1 MPPDAP
7 RLSVE
12 SSRGARPLRFSHD
25 AMACT
30 WEIHILAQP
39 RDYAEQAARAAFDEI
54 ERLELELSRFVEHSD
69 VSRINALR
77 AGERVCVGIDT
88 FNCLQMAARL
98 HADTKGAFDV
108 SIGALLEGAANET
121 APLGMSHLALD
132 AKTRNVS
139 VDVDGLIVDLGGI
152 GKGYAVDRAVELLR
166 EWSIEAALIHSGQST
181 IYALGSPPGEKGWT
195 VAIRDPRDHARKLA
209 RISLCDRAL
218 SGSGTVLHGR
228 HIIDPRTARPA
239 ACPLGSWACAPS
251 AALSDALSTTFSVF
265 TADEAEAYC
274 REHPNVAGAHATVT
288 DEATVL
294 NWFGPGAGL

>member
-12 SSRGARPLRFSHD
+12 SSAGARPLRFSHD

-39 RDYAEQAARAAFDEI
+39 RGYAEQAARAAFDEI
-54 ERLELELSRFVEHSD
+54 ERLELEMSRFVEHSD

-77 AGERVCVGIDT
+77 AGQRVCVGIDT
-88 FNCLQMAARL
+88 FNCLRFAARL
-98 HADTKGAFDV
+98 HAETKGAFDV
-108 SIGALLEGAANET
+108 SIGALLEGAADET
-121 APLGMSHLALD
+121 APLGMSHLGLD

-152 GKGYAVDRAVELLR
+152 GKGYALDRAVELLR
-166 EWSIEAALIHSGQST
+166 EWSIETALIHSGQST

-195 VAIRDPRDHARKLA
+195 VAIRDPRDHAKTLA
-209 RISLCDRAL
+209 RVCLRDRAL
-218 SGSGTVLHGR
+218 SGSGTALHGQ
-228 HIIDPRTARPA
+228 HIIDPRTARPVTG
-239 ACPLGSWACAPS
+239 PLGSWACAPS

-265 TADEAEAYC
+265 TADEVETYC
-274 REHPNVAGAHATVT
+274 REHPDVSGAQATA
-288 DEATVL
+288 EATIL
-294 NWFGPGAGL
+294 NWFGPDARL